1 MPGMSITAVAQAAR
15 AVRVVP
21 KAARRALSWPVAS
34 QEVARRNAMLAGT
47 ALTQRRVERLEVE
60 EFLAAHLERRATR
73 PALAHRAG

>member
-1 MPGMSITAVAQAAR
+1 MSIRSVTSVTSVTHTLR
-15 AVRVVP
+15 TVT
-21 KAARRALSWPVAS
+21 RRALSWPVAS

-60 EFLAAHLERRATR
+60 EFLAAHLEQRAAR